1 MCGCPPELEDV
12 LVLVYEKK
20 LSTLQPMVPLLGQAM
35 QSQRVTVTKDDT
47 TSVEGAGGKG
57 EIEARVAPAAR

>member
-1 MCGCPPELEDV
+1 M
-12 LVLVYEKK
+12 LVLVHEKK
-20 LSTLQPMVPLLGQAM
+20 LSTLQPMVPLLEQAM